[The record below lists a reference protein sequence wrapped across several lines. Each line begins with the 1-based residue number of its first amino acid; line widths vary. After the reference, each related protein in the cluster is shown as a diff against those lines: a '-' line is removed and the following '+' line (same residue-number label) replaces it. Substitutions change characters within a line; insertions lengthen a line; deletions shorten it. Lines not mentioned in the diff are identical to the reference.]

1 MQKFRNLCSSR
12 FFASGWCCRKWSGNH
27 TRCPSVIGDRNMMGG
42 GFHLFIIG
50 VEVTWAH
57 NLAERSKIVVV
68 LGLFLPWLAWLI
80 PTLEINK
87 ILRLLRYDSIPDPHY
102 NNNLIKIV
110 MHACNIF
117 SARFLH
123 FLYLVQCNIKMALK
137 NEGDADFVL
146 LDAKKTGVIFTLYW
160 WCPDMSKSRY
170 WQPQNFF
177 KTSFFTDCIHLH
189 TTQ

>member
-1 MQKFRNLCSSR
+1 MSFPSYFYAVIFEAIFWEHFCEKNWSMAFSIRPWENLLKMQKFRNLCSSR

-87 ILRLLRYDSIPDPHY
+87 ILRVLRYDSIPAPHY

-110 MHACNIF
+110 MPAKYFLSFSCN
-117 SARFLH
+117 

-146 LDAKKTGVIFTLYW
+146 LDAKKPG
-160 WCPDMSKSRY
+160 
-170 WQPQNFF
+170 
-177 KTSFFTDCIHLH
+177 
-189 TTQ
+189 